1 MAHQA
6 YVTLLYQPSAE
17 ASERFFEVR
26 RCGCQ
31 VWIAEGEIHTFGE
44 SELIECSNAGDAE
57 NVAARLVTMKSSQ
70 GFALTRSTNYDA
82 DEFDYGGFTDEVIRG
97 LEAFWRKLMAHHPAP
112 AIDRLAIGSDSGAM
126 TLSSHA
132 HVSAADDDEE
142 TLFTPQEWTYGETS
156 ELEIAYRLL
165 LAKHRDIPFEK
176 VPTRHRDNILECMIR
191 ALEQLRAKPLFGND
205 VMLWVDIGDS
215 GPIAGMFRRLNTKA
229 QASELKRFY
238 EGDAGWKL
246 KVSI

>member
-1 MAHQA
+1 MTHQA
-6 YVTLLYQPSAE
+6 HVDLLYQPSAE
-17 ASERFFEVR
+17 APERFFEVR

-31 VWIAEGEIHTFGE
+31 VWTAEGEIRTFGA

-70 GFALTRSTNYDA
+70 GFALARSANYAA
-82 DEFDYGGFTDEVIRG
+82 DDFDYAGFTAEVVRG
-97 LEAFWRKLMAHHPAP
+97 LEAFWRKLAAHPTAP
-112 AIDRLAIGSDSGAM
+112 PIDRFAIGSDSGAM

-132 HVSAADDDEE
+132 HMSAPGDDEE
-142 TLFTPQEWTYGETS
+142 TLFIPQQWTYGETS

-176 VPTRHRDNILECMIR
+176 ATTHHRENILECMIR
-191 ALEQLRAKPLFGND
+191 ALEQLRAKSLFSND

-229 QASELKRFY
+229 HARDLKRFY
-238 EGDAGWKL
+238 GGDAGWKL
-246 KVSI
+246 KISI